1 MCCDIGNIEHMN
13 QNDDRSA
20 SDRGTNKAVWMLA
33 WLFVNLIKSAP
44 NLSHCRLLVPLN
56 ARRLHYLI
64 YTLFFVVVRTGLD
77 LGRVR
82 TLRQQEDFSPIPRL
96 DTVNKSLRD

>member
-1 MCCDIGNIEHMN
+1 MAFRQPYQIG
-13 QNDDRSA
+13 SK
-20 SDRGTNKAVWMLA
+20 SFPLA
-33 WLFVNLIKSAP
+33 
-44 NLSHCRLLVPLN
+44 LLVSLN
-56 ARRLHYLI
+56 AGRLHHLI